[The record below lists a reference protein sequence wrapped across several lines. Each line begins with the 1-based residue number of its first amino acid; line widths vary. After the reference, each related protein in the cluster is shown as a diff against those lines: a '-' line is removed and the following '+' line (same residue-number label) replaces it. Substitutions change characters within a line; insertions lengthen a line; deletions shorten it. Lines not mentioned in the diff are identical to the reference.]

1 MNYFI
6 PIVKDDQVDGMLTV
20 ACKLPVETS
29 FSPANL
35 FSVAVQ
41 NFQTHD
47 THVHQLFLCFQDD
60 GLNRNNDLRTL
71 QQKVRTTGL
80 KIFFFG
86 ILLLVVLFGF

>member
-1 MNYFI
+1 M
-6 PIVKDDQVDGMLTV
+6 KDDQVDGMLTV
-20 ACKLPVETS
+20 ACKLPVEAS

-35 FSVAVQ
+35 FSVVVQ
-41 NFQTHD
+41 NFQTR
-47 THVHQLFLCFQDD
+47 VHQLFQCFQHD